1 MFSVHRYAVKWGY
14 YSLLP
19 YISPRSCEV
28 SFISNGRH
36 VKNRHVTH
44 LQVYAGPW
52 ALFRSFGEQV
62 PSLTQNYDVLISL
75 DKTS

>member
-1 MFSVHRYAVKWGY
+1 MFSEHRCAVKQGS

-19 YISPRSCEV
+19 YVSLSSCDV

-52 ALFRSFGEQV
+52 ALFRSFGERV
-62 PSLTQNYDVLISL
+62 PSLTQNYDVLI
-75 DKTS
+75 